1 MPNAIANIV
10 SDLRP
15 IRRPA
20 RILYAGAGLF
30 LLSAA
35 IHLGA
40 LILDGWQWSGAVS
53 FRKPLVFSL
62 SVGLLL
68 GTVGWVLDRLPDRPR
83 LATALAWTFL
93 ISSVIEVG
101 LIAMQTW
108 RGRAS
113 HFNVLSGG
121 DAAVFAAMGA
131 AVGVMS
137 LCLIGVLVW
146 SAIDRPSDGLIRLAV
161 IGGLVLVATGLGFGQ
176 WLVQLGNEYVAANQ
190 AVPDTV
196 TSGEQGVVKFPH
208 AVAFHGIQV
217 FIVSAVMLGRSR
229 LPTLARRR
237 LMRLIF
243 WSYTGVLVFA
253 SAQTLTG
260 QAPLDVSIWTIGL
273 VASLAGVGLGLT
285 RIALALDTAS
295 RAEREATLAV
305 P

>member
-20 RILYAGAGLF
+20 RVLYAGAGLF
-30 LLSAA
+30 LLSAVV
-35 IHLGA
+35 HLGA

-83 LATALAWTFL
+83 LAATLAWSFL

-146 SAIDRPSDGLIRLAV
+146 SAIEKPSDGPIRLAV
-161 IGGLVLVATGLGFGQ
+161 IGGLVLVAGGLGFGQ
-176 WLVQLGNEYVAANQ
+176 WLIQLGNEFVTANQ

-196 TSGEQGVVKFPH
+196 TYGEQGVAKFPH

-217 FIVSAVMLGRSR
+217 FIVSAVLLGRSR
-229 LPTLARRR
+229 LPTLGRRR

-243 WSYTGVLVFA
+243 WSYTGILVFA
-253 SAQTLTG
+253 SAQTLAG
-260 QAPLDVSIWTIGL
+260 QAPLDVSIWSIGL
-273 VASLAGVGLGLT
+273 AASLVGVGLGLT
-285 RIALALDTAS
+285 RIVLALDTGS
-295 RAEREATLAV
+295 RAERETTLAV

>member
-1 MPNAIANIV
+1 MPNAVANIV

-15 IRRPA
+15 VRRPA
-20 RILYAGAGLF
+20 RVLYGGMGLF
-30 LLSAA
+30 LFSAA
-35 IHLGA
+35 VHLGA
-40 LILDGWQWSGAVS
+40 LILDGWQWSGAIS
-53 FRKPLVFSL
+53 FRKPLVFSV

-68 GTVGWVLDRLPDRPR
+68 GTVGWVLDRLADRPR
-83 LATALAWTFL
+83 LAATLAWSFL
-93 ISSVIEVG
+93 ISSVTEVG

-113 HFNVLSGG
+113 HFNVLTGG

-146 SAIDRPSDGLIRLAV
+146 SAIEMRSDVPVRLAV

-176 WLVQLGNEYVAANQ
+176 WLIELGNEFVAVNQ
-190 AVPDTV
+190 VVPETV
-196 TSGEQGVVKFPH
+196 TYGERGVAKFPH

-243 WSYTGVLVFA
+243 WSYTGALVFA

-260 QAPLDVSIWTIGL
+260 QAPLDVSIWSIGL
-273 VASLAGVGLGLT
+273 AASLTGVGLGLA
-285 RIALALDTAS
+285 RIARALDTRS
-295 RAEREATLAV
+295 GAEQEATPAV

>member
-1 MPNAIANIV
+1 MPTAIANIV
-10 SDLRP
+10 SELRP
-15 IRRPA
+15 VRRPA
-20 RILYAGAGLF
+20 RVLYAGMGLF
-30 LLSAA
+30 LVSAVV
-35 IHLGA
+35 HLGA

-83 LATALAWTFL
+83 LAATLAWSFL
-93 ISSVIEVG
+93 ISSTIEVG

-113 HFNVLSGG
+113 HFNVLSAG

-146 SAIDRPSDGLIRLAV
+146 SAKERPSDGPVRLAV

-176 WLVQLGNEYVAANQ
+176 WLIQLGNEFVTANQ
-190 AVPDTV
+190 AVPETV
-196 TSGEQGVVKFPH
+196 TYGGQGVAKFPH

-229 LPTLARRR
+229 LSTLARRR

-260 QAPLDVSIWTIGL
+260 QAPLDVSIWSIGL
-273 VASLAGVGLGLT
+273 TASVAGVGLGLA
-285 RIALALDTAS
+285 RIAMAQDTGS
-295 RAEREATLAV
+295 GAEQETTPAV

>member
-1 MPNAIANIV
+1 MPHVIANIV

-15 IRRPA
+15 VRRPA
-20 RILYAGAGLF
+20 RVLYAGASLF
-30 LLSAA
+30 LLSAVV
-35 IHLGA
+35 HLGA

-68 GTVGWVLDRLPDRPR
+68 GTLGWVLDRLPDRPR
-83 LATALAWTFL
+83 LAGALAWSFL
-93 ISSVIEVG
+93 ISSVVEVG

-113 HFNVLSGG
+113 HFNVLAGG

-137 LCLIGVLVW
+137 LCLIGALVW
-146 SAIDRPSDGLIRLAV
+146 SAIEMPSDGPARLAV
-161 IGGLVLVATGLGFGQ
+161 IGGLALVATGLGFGQ
-176 WLVQLGNEYVAANQ
+176 WIIELGNEYVAANQ
-190 AVPDTV
+190 VVPDTV
-196 TSGEQGVVKFPH
+196 TYGEQGVAKFPH

-229 LPTLARRR
+229 LPTLDRRR

-243 WSYTGVLVFA
+243 WSYTGILVFA

-260 QAPLDVSIWTIGL
+260 QAPLEVSIWSIGL
-273 VASLAGVGLGLT
+273 AASLAGVGLGLT
-285 RIALALDTAS
+285 RIALAQDTGAG
-295 RAEREATLAV
+295 AEQEATLAV